1 MVQINSFFSINK
13 MYRNTQLQK
22 LEVKQKEDSLLEQ
35 GGGLDTVSF
44 SKNKS
49 EKFADVRKEL
59 DKNVPDRTTTIEE
72 KEKAL
77 SYIERMLKCDDI
89 TPEMKN
95 YWTNKKNV
103 IEMEIQSIKNEQQ
116 VGKNEKWDDIAKEF
130 SDFTDKYWVENV
142 LNNKGGLNKLKF
154 NDAQEY
160 YNTVRR
166 TMIIFCDRI
175 LACSDLPDDMKEY
188 YSNLKNGFKC
198 DLNYYATQQ
207 NEYNKAHNQK
217 TESFNDVFA
226 EMRNNIPDSTSTIN
240 EKQLAL
246 SYIERMLSCDDIP
259 NPEYW
264 QNKRDII
271 EMEIESIKNSEATQ
285 YDRGTTPY
293 KKVQEEYNKFAKKY
307 WNKNPKFN
315 NIQDRVE
322 YWITYNRTCKSYI
335 RRILKCNDLPND
347 MRKIYM
353 SEYSNHQF
361 DIDNHLRDLER
372 YRQEQSK

>member
-130 SDFTDKYWVENV
+130 SDFTDKYWVEND
-142 LNNKGGLNKLKF
+142 NN
-154 NDAQEY
+154 Y
-160 YNTVRR
+160 
-166 TMIIFCDRI
+166 
-175 LACSDLPDDMKEY
+175 
-188 YSNLKNGFKC
+188 
-198 DLNYYATQQ
+198 
-207 NEYNKAHNQK
+207 
-217 TESFNDVFA
+217 
-226 EMRNNIPDSTSTIN
+226 
-240 EKQLAL
+240 
-246 SYIERMLSCDDIP
+246 
-259 NPEYW
+259 
-264 QNKRDII
+264 
-271 EMEIESIKNSEATQ
+271 
-285 YDRGTTPY
+285 
-293 KKVQEEYNKFAKKY
+293 
-307 WNKNPKFN
+307 
-315 NIQDRVE
+315 
-322 YWITYNRTCKSYI
+322 
-335 RRILKCNDLPND
+335 
-347 MRKIYM
+347 
-353 SEYSNHQF
+353 
-361 DIDNHLRDLER
+361 
-372 YRQEQSK
+372 